1 MSAQKMQEQDHRIN
15 VRCSA
20 HLWNRFKQSC
30 HTRNSTPSDELRR
43 LMQAHLRETEPV
55 PEEVEET
62 QEVKDPEALDQDVPV
77 PIQWNVGDYF
87 EDDQGRRGWIR
98 ALNAGI
104 AECIVYGDSI
114 TVEKIFLSSLIKKI
128 VSN

>member
-1 MSAQKMQEQDHRIN
+1 
-15 VRCSA
+15 
-20 HLWNRFKQSC
+20 
-30 HTRNSTPSDELRR
+30 
-43 LMQAHLRETEPV
+43 MQAHLRETEPV